1 MDNRDLIE
9 KWLKND
15 MTEAEMKAFMQ
26 LNDYELNKAIIEN
39 AKYFKASEI
48 SKIEDFNAFKMR
60 YNSQKTSTKKL
71 YNLNTLLKI
80 AAILVIAFGVY
91 FLFFVN
97 NLVQIE
103 TLASQKTTIELP
115 DHSQVTLNAL
125 SEIEYNKR
133 DWKDN
138 RVVHLDGEAFF
149 IVNKGKTFDVI
160 TKNGKITVV
169 GTQFNVKQRDHYF
182 EVNCFEGTVEVFSN
196 GIEKILNKGDTY
208 QILNGKF
215 IKGQTDLINPEWI
228 SNKSVFEA
236 IPYKEVLAEMERQYN
251 IEITYKNINTNR
263 LFTGGFTHDNLEN
276 ALISITKP
284 MNLSY
289 ELSSSKLV
297 ILHGENQ

>member
-1 MDNRDLIE
+1 MDNHDLIE
-9 KWLKND
+9 KWLNND
-15 MTEAEMKAFMQ
+15 LTEAETKVFMQ
-26 LNDYELNKAIIEN
+26 MEDYELNKAIIEN

-71 YNLNTLLKI
+71 YNLNTFLKI
-80 AAILVIAFGVY
+80 AAILVVAFGVY

-97 NLVQIE
+97 NLVQVE
-103 TLASQKTTIELP
+103 TLASQKTAIELP

-125 SEIEYNKR
+125 SEIEYNKQ

-138 RVVHLDGEAFF
+138 RVVYLDGEAFF
-149 IVNKGKTFDVI
+149 KVTKGKTFDVI

-169 GTQFNVKQRDHYF
+169 GTQFNVKQRDKYF
-182 EVNCFEGTVEVFSN
+182 EVNCFEGTVVVSSN
-196 GIEKILNKGDTY
+196 GIDKTLNKGDTY
-208 QILNGKF
+208 QILNGKY
-215 IKGQTDLINPEWI
+215 IEGQTDMISPEWL

-236 IPYKEVLAEMERQYN
+236 IPFKEVLAEMERQYN

>member
-9 KWLKND
+9 KWLNND
-15 MTEAEMKAFMQ
+15 LTEAEMKVFMQ
-26 LNDYELNKAIIEN
+26 MEDYELNKAIIEN

-71 YNLNTLLKI
+71 YNLNTFLKI
-80 AAILVIAFGVY
+80 AAILVVAFGVY

-115 DHSQVTLNAL
+115 DHSRVTLNAL

-138 RVVHLDGEAFF
+138 RVVYLDGEAFF
-149 IVNKGKTFDVI
+149 KVTKGKTFDVI

-169 GTQFNVKQRDHYF
+169 GTQFNVKQRDQYF
-182 EVNCFEGTVEVFSN
+182 EVNCFEGTVVVSSN
-196 GIEKILNKGDTY
+196 GIDKTLNKGDTY
-208 QILNGKF
+208 QILNGKY
-215 IKGQTDLINPEWI
+215 IEGQTDMISPEWL

-236 IPYKEVLAEMERQYN
+236 IPFKEVLAEMERQYN

-284 MNLSY
+284 MNLSF